1 MHVSIHVYLF
11 VAYQILWYHTLRVKP
26 TIGRQ
31 VVCLSVTKQA
41 SADGYAM
48 AGDGYKRFE
57 TRKMLGYPP
66 GNYCNISRPGKRK
79 IMFKSALGGD
89 MLVYRMAKLPCLL
102 QFHGFLWG
110 CVSSVQNL
118 KDTNSL
124 AVVFGTNWCVEDWL
138 VNFSGVKSLVKNFQ
152 FASFIPVLIVY
163 FIKIEAARFITCY

>member
-1 MHVSIHVYLF
+1 MIMCISYSNDIVDYICMFRFTYIYLWHIRFYDTIHSGLNQPLDDRSFASLSPSRLRQMDMPWQVMVTRDLKPGKC
-11 VAYQILWYHTLRVKP
+11 LDTLQG
-26 TIGRQ
+26 T
-31 VVCLSVTKQA
+31 
-41 SADGYAM
+41 
-48 AGDGYKRFE
+48 
-57 TRKMLGYPP
+57 
-66 GNYCNISRPGKRK
+66 NISRPGKRK

-152 FASFIPVLIVY
+152 FASFIPVLTV
-163 FIKIEAARFITCY
+163 